1 MLGKGRR
8 CEFSQE
14 FLVTTLFDLKKYLP
28 GYARKKLKEQY
39 GNLAKQVSKQG
50 NDKRGN
56 LRARKPFAWK
66 EMGKQDSYCQYI
78 PIRPKRL
85 AFRLLVNHPTRL

>member
-1 MLGKGRR
+1 MWI
-8 CEFSQE
+8 FSGIISNNTFQSE
-14 FLVTTLFDLKKYLP
+14 KYLP

-56 LRARKPFAWK
+56 LRARKTFCL
-66 EMGKQDSYCQYI
+66 ERNGKA
-78 PIRPKRL
+78 R
-85 AFRLLVNHPTRL
+85 